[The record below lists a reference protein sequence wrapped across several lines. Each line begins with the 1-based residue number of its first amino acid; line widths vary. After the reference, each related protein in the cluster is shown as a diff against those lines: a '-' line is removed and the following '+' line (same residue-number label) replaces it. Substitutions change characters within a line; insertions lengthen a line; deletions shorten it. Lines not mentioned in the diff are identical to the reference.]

1 MRQAKQRE
9 EVTKLNPTFV
19 VDNAESGEKT
29 ANEGLIGQ
37 DSKEVEAEPEV

>member
-29 ANEGLIGQ
+29 AKEGLIDQ
-37 DSKEVEAEPEV
+37 DGKEVEAEPEV